1 MKYNGVRTVK
11 REPSAG
17 CKIAVV
23 SSRVFESVF
32 QGKTIVLAGGSGI
45 KPFLERF
52 GERCQER
59 SARTPATNTPG
70 CRTPTV
76 TPNTRTI
83 QERLLKQNE
92 NSSTASVALQLK
104 QV

>member
-1 MKYNGVRTVK
+1 MI
-11 REPSAG
+11 SF
-17 CKIAVV
+17 CI
-23 SSRVFESVF
+23 FESFF
-32 QGKTIVLAGGSGI
+32 QSKTIVLLGGSGI

-52 GERCQER
+52 GERCAER
-59 SARTPATNTPG
+59 SARSPATNTPG
-70 CRTPTV
+70 CRTPIV

-92 NSSTASVALQLK
+92 NSSTASLALQLK

>member
-1 MKYNGVRTVK
+1 MISFCG
-11 REPSAG
+11 
-17 CKIAVV
+17 
-23 SSRVFESVF
+23 FENFF
-32 QGKTIVLAGGSGI
+32 QGKTIVFVGGSGI

-59 SARTPATNTPG
+59 SARSPATNTG
-70 CRTPTV
+70 CRTPIV

-92 NSSTASVALQLK
+92 NSSTASLALQLK